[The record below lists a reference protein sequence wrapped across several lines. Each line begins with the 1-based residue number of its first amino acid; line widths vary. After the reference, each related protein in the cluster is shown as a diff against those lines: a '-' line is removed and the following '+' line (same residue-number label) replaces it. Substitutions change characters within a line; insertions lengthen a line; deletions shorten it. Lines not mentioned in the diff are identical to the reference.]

1 MENDLSIKDKLAVV
15 TAEIDQAQAVID
27 EARSKFKTDS
37 ALQAELDLFQ
47 EQLDLRIEMV
57 KSMKRLNNI
66 LDS

>member
-1 MENDLSIKDKLAVV
+1 MENDLSIQDKLAVV

-47 EQLDLRIEMV
+47 EQLDMRIEMV
-57 KSMKRLNNI
+57 KSLKRLNNL